1 MKLLKTSFLLAAAT
15 AVQAS
20 DGITP
25 IVLPSGS
32 YYGGSYA
39 MDSLNATGTAALIVG
54 DGMMSRAAFYWSD
67 ATGTLA
73 GQSIIT
79 GVPVTGYSGAY
90 VSGWSADLTKAI
102 VVYSYGSNY
111 YHYVDY
117 ANGTSQPIVISGST
131 SAYPYGLSPNGLHVA
146 GAHHQ
151 GGRDYGFVLS
161 AGSAATTGIGASY
174 ASARMKAVSSDG
186 SWGVGS
192 GTSGSVERAFLWKR
206 SDGSLTEFNAIAGLS
221 ASTNTYSFAASSDYS
236 KILVQSWNGSGSGY
250 HLWTPSSAQ
259 HTLIDT
265 SSFTSPQ
272 VGAMSPD
279 GNVVLINENNRVHLW
294 TAAGWTLDLTSNLS
308 GLTWANSYQ
317 QSYYYSGLRTRFK
330 NISSD
335 GGAVAGTYSNG
346 TVVQPFRWTAATGA
360 VRLFTGAQASWH
372 TWGSQVISGNGL
384 VMAGSYSS
392 GSQNGIYRWTQ
403 ANGLQTLTE
412 WLDVSGVDVTP
423 YSSWNFQYV
432 NDITPDGSMILGTA
446 SNGSGSFP
454 FIASASAGVTDFA
467 DWMSSVNNQNRVYA
481 AGTTLA
487 SLPLEGAHH
496 RPMMSFD
503 RMGKD
508 AQFWATG
515 DFGSSSRVR
524 DVKVTSGEMGVNKD
538 IAPNTLAGI
547 AIGRGQQNQDLALD
561 GSNNVIGNYVLGE
574 IDYRPFGSQW
584 IVSLLGMVGSW
595 DAKINRGYSNGGGTD
610 YSFGQ
615 TDILSRSARLR
626 VDAPVLFSVGGVGF
640 SPYASY
646 AVTQTVVEAYTE
658 AGGAL
663 PASYDEQ
670 EHNATEARLGM
681 MATKVFDE
689 KLKLIVSVEGIHRFD
704 GAGPALTGQDITGA
718 VGFSLPG
725 QAPRPDCVRLG
736 VDVDYKLTAD
746 TLINVSAHA
755 STVGEVADVSGAV
768 SLRRAF

>member
-1 MKLLKTSFLLAAAT
+1 MKLLKTSFLLAAAAIAANADAAIYNLQWSGAAYGNAGWAT
-15 AVQAS
+15 ATMDLDLTGKTNMS
-20 DGITP
+20 NFDFFN
-25 IVLPSGS
+25 SGS
-32 YYGGSYA
+32 GLNSVSLTIGG
-39 MDSLNATGTAALIVG
+39 TGTPR
-54 DGMMSRAAFYWSD
+54 DGTY
-67 ATGTLA
+67 TLA
-73 GQSIIT
+73 GGHIT
-79 GVPVTGYSGAY
+79 TVVFGAN
-90 VSGWSADLTKAI
+90 GNGADLTQEMVAQGGGTFNGWLHFFQGTAGNI
-102 VVYSYGSNY
+102 VSPNPMGMSGSPGD
-111 YHYVDY
+111 VTD
-117 ANGTSQPIVISGST
+117 ANGTASLLKLTFLGLGTPPPIG
-131 SAYPYGLSPNGLHVA
+131 
-146 GAHHQ
+146 
-151 GGRDYGFVLS
+151 
-161 AGSAATTGIGASY
+161 
-174 ASARMKAVSSDG
+174 
-186 SWGVGS
+186 
-192 GTSGSVERAFLWKR
+192 
-206 SDGSLTEFNAIAGLS
+206 
-221 ASTNTYSFAASSDYS
+221 
-236 KILVQSWNGSGSGY
+236 
-250 HLWTPSSAQ
+250 
-259 HTLIDT
+259 
-265 SSFTSPQ
+265 
-272 VGAMSPD
+272 
-279 GNVVLINENNRVHLW
+279 
-294 TAAGWTLDLTSNLS
+294 
-308 GLTWANSYQ
+308 
-317 QSYYYSGLRTRFK
+317 
-330 NISSD
+330 
-335 GGAVAGTYSNG
+335 
-346 TVVQPFRWTAATGA
+346 
-360 VRLFTGAQASWH
+360 
-372 TWGSQVISGNGL
+372 
-384 VMAGSYSS
+384 SS
-392 GSQNGIYRWTQ
+392 G
-403 ANGLQTLTE
+403 
-412 WLDVSGVDVTP
+412 VV
-423 YSSWNFQYV
+423 
-432 NDITPDGSMILGTA
+432 
-446 SNGSGSFP
+446 
-454 FIASASAGVTDFA
+454 DFA
-467 DWMSSVNNQNRVYA
+467 DWMSSVNNQHRVYA

-626 VDAPVLFSVGGVGF
+626 VDAPVLFSVGGFGF

-670 EHNATEARLGM
+670 KHNATEARLGM

-704 GAGPALTGQDITGA
+704 GAGPALTGQDITGS

-736 VDVDYKLTAD
+736 LDVDYKLTAD
-746 TLINVSAHA
+746 TLLNVSAHA

-768 SLRRAF
+768 SIRRAF

>member
-1 MKLLKTSFLLAAAT
+1 MKLLKASLLLAAAI
-15 AVQAS
+15 QL
-20 DGITP
+20 D
-25 IVLPSGS
+25 
-32 YYGGSYA
+32 
-39 MDSLNATGTAALIVG
+39 
-54 DGMMSRAAFYWSD
+54 
-67 ATGTLA
+67 
-73 GQSIIT
+73 
-79 GVPVTGYSGAY
+79 
-90 VSGWSADLTKAI
+90 
-102 VVYSYGSNY
+102 
-111 YHYVDY
+111 
-117 ANGTSQPIVISGST
+117 
-131 SAYPYGLSPNGLHVA
+131 
-146 GAHHQ
+146 
-151 GGRDYGFVLS
+151 
-161 AGSAATTGIGASY
+161 AATY
-174 ASARMKAVSSDG
+174 
-186 SWGVGS
+186 
-192 GTSGSVERAFLWKR
+192 
-206 SDGSLTEFNAIAGLS
+206 
-221 ASTNTYSFAASSDYS
+221 
-236 KILVQSWNGSGSGY
+236 
-250 HLWTPSSAQ
+250 
-259 HTLIDT
+259 
-265 SSFTSPQ
+265 
-272 VGAMSPD
+272 
-279 GNVVLINENNRVHLW
+279 NVNW
-294 TAAGWTLDLTSNLS
+294 
-308 GLTWANSYQ
+308 
-317 QSYYYSGLRTRFK
+317 
-330 NISSD
+330 
-335 GGAVAGTYSNG
+335 
-346 TVVQPFRWTAATGA
+346 
-360 VRLFTGAQASWH
+360 
-372 TWGSQVISGNGL
+372 
-384 VMAGSYSS
+384 
-392 GSQNGIYRWTQ
+392 
-403 ANGLQTLTE
+403 
-412 WLDVSGVDVTP
+412 
-423 YSSWNFQYV
+423 
-432 NDITPDGSMILGTA
+432 
-446 SNGSGSFP
+446 SNGSGTTAVGTLDIDTSLLNNGGSNARGGAWLTGMSITVSGATSGGPWGGNGTFTLSANNSAALNFSAPVNLSTELVGQAGFSYLDVRLNGFAWHTHGNSSLANDMNPDMQLISF
-454 FIASASAGVTDFA
+454 ILAGPSGVSDFA

-487 SLPLEGAHH
+487 NLPLEGAHH

-626 VDAPVLFSVGGVGF
+626 VDAPVLFSVGGFGF

-658 AGGAL
+658 AGGGL
-663 PASYDEQ
+663 PASYDQQ
-670 EHNATEARLGM
+670 EHNATEARLGV

-746 TLINVSAHA
+746 TLLNVSAHA

-768 SLRRAF
+768 SIRRAF